1 MFYLLSNYTPSTD
14 TQARIASCYN
24 ETNKCVITVL
34 QLYLLLAMQS
44 GISLNVGL
52 FGLSVSIVNWKVADG
67 FIGKIVGRQETIKL
81 IHWWSVN
88 VESGFFSSVSIKQH
102 EVCITTS
109 CQLGNTVFSCWLF
122 LYARHHYYNVNDI

>member
-52 FGLSVSIVNWKVADG
+52 FGLSVSIVN
-67 FIGKIVGRQETIKL
+67 
-81 IHWWSVN
+81 
-88 VESGFFSSVSIKQH
+88 
-102 EVCITTS
+102 
-109 CQLGNTVFSCWLF
+109 
-122 LYARHHYYNVNDI
+122 